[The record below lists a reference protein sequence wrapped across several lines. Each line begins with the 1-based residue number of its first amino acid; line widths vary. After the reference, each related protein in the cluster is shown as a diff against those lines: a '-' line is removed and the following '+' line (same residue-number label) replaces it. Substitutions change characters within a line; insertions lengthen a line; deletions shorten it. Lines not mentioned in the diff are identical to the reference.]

1 MNKKTKHMK
10 KVVRLNEEKV
20 KNMIKE
26 SVIRVLNEMNGEKL
40 PHIIGKFDKSRAD
53 EYADI
58 DKLIVKLHPL
68 YMVLNNDSFGYNEK
82 PVNNLTTL
90 SAANAMI
97 RILNDYFEGDYF
109 EIIRG
114 GSDVIVTNNGWFN
127 GEYDMADMWFN
138 YSIGVKEGAPD
149 EVDEDAEEIARSLG
163 YGTLPR
169 AIMHNDTIDRDAEEA
184 ERAKNGGLK
193 VLGKIDLSKVDPKGM
208 SKKRW

>member
-1 MNKKTKHMK
+1 MK
-10 KVVRLNEEKV
+10 KVIKLSEEKV

-26 SVIRVLNEMNGEKL
+26 SVKRVLNEMNGEKL
-40 PHIIGKFDKSRAD
+40 PHIINKFDKSRAD
-53 EYADI
+53 EYSDI

-114 GSDVIVTNNGWFN
+114 GADVIVTNNGWFN
-127 GEYDMADMWFN
+127 GEYDMADVWFN
-138 YSIGVKEGAPD
+138 YSIAVKEGAPD
-149 EVDEDAEEIARSLG
+149 DVDEEAEEIATSLG

-169 AIMHNDTIDRDAEEA
+169 AIMHNDTIDRNAEEA

-208 SKKRW
+208 NKKRW

>member
-169 AIMHNDTIDRDAEEA
+169 AIMHNDTIDREAEEA

>member
-1 MNKKTKHMK
+1 MK
-10 KVVRLNEEKV
+10 KVIKLNEEKV
-20 KNMIKE
+20 KSIIME
-26 SVIRVLNEMNGEKL
+26 SVKRVLNEMNGEKL

-82 PVNNLTTL
+82 PVNNLRTL
-90 SAANAMI
+90 SAANAMLSM
-97 RILNDYFEGDYF
+97 LNQYFGGDYF

-169 AIMHNDTIDRDAEEA
+169 AIMHNDTIDRDAEKA

-208 SKKRW
+208 NKKRW

>member
-1 MNKKTKHMK
+1 MK
-10 KVVRLNEEKV
+10 KVIKLSEEKI
-20 KNMIKE
+20 KDIIKE
-26 SVIRVLNEMNGEKL
+26 SVKRVLNEMNGEKL
-40 PHIIGKFDKSRAD
+40 PHIIGKFDNSRAD

-68 YMVLNNDSFGYNEK
+68 YGVLNNDSFGYNEK

-90 SAANAMI
+90 LAANAMI

-114 GSDVIVTNNGWFN
+114 GADVIVTNNGWFN

-138 YSIGVKEGAPD
+138 YSIGVKEGAPE

-169 AIMHNDTIDRDAEEA
+169 AIMHNDTIDREAEEA

-208 SKKRW
+208 NKKRW

>member
-114 GSDVIVTNNGWFN
+114 GADVIVTNNGWFN
-127 GEYDMADMWFN
+127 GEYDMADVWFN
-138 YSIGVKEGAPD
+138 YSIGVKKGAPG
-149 EVDEDAEEIARSLG
+149 EVDDGAEEIATSLG
-163 YGTLPR
+163 NGTLPR

>member
-1 MNKKTKHMK
+1 MK
-10 KVVRLNEEKV
+10 KVIKLNEEKV
-20 KNMIKE
+20 KSIIME
-26 SVIRVLNEMNGEKL
+26 SVKRVLNEMNGEKL

-82 PVNNLTTL
+82 PVNNLRTL
-90 SAANAMI
+90 SAANAMLSM
-97 RILNDYFEGDYF
+97 LNQYFEGDYF

-114 GSDVIVTNNGWFN
+114 GADVIVTNNGWFN

-169 AIMHNDTIDRDAEEA
+169 AIMHNDTIDRDAEKA

-208 SKKRW
+208 NKKRW